1 MSQQMADLF
10 KRITT
15 GVHVIGVADGEQRNA
30 FTAAWVMPVSFRP
43 LLLGLSIN
51 PRHFSHGLLRA
62 GRGFSV
68 NVLGAGQLELAAHF
82 GVPGQANKLAAI
94 PWRSGRTGAP
104 LLDQAL
110 ARFECEL
117 TDEYPAGDH
126 VLVLGRVV
134 HGELLDSRQE
144 PLLYRD
150 TGDLDGAS
158 AIYPD
163 DFENR
168 Q

>member
-1 MSQQMADLF
+1 MSQTMADLF
-10 KRITT
+10 KYITT

-30 FTAAWVMPVSFRP
+30 FTAAWVMPVAFRP

-51 PRHFSHGLLRA
+51 PRHLSYGLLQA

-68 NVLGAGQLELAAHF
+68 NVLGKDQLDLAAHF
-82 GVPGQANKLAAI
+82 GLPAQPDKLAAI
-94 PWRSGRTGAP
+94 PWRSGMTGAP
-104 LLDQAL
+104 LLAQAL

-117 TDEYPAGDH
+117 FTEHPAGDH
-126 VLVLGRVV
+126 VLVLGRVI
-134 HGELLDSRQE
+134 HGETLDSRQA

-158 AIYPD
+158 SIYPD
-163 DFENR
+163 DFSGR
-168 Q
+168 P